1 MRGGTVERDTRP
13 GMGVHTQPP
22 SQPNSGRENQSI
34 PGEHMNFSQCV
45 QKWHSSYMNV
55 LLCRNHHELGPE
67 ECFSTDF
74 NVEWKWSW
82 CWVFFS
88 RLSAKWRCVVYCA
101 PVLCSLHEARNT
113 LKYGVF
119 IAGVKGE
126 VDQPPFGPV
135 KLQLDPESTKSR
147 ITSLLNRC
155 VFAKEGG
162 KERPLD
168 AEESKQMK
176 LEIIPYTPPSS
187 ATSPNLCLVCIVTL
201 NMAACASN
209 LYVFKPTL
217 VSRDEVLTRCQG
229 GYLRYENTAR
239 IHRLQ
244 KTLEEHF
251 LQWNN
256 QWNILCNKCQGP
268 SSLLVTQVKLCI
280 IHYPHV
286 HSVLIIS

>member
-1 MRGGTVERDTRP
+1 M
-13 GMGVHTQPP
+13 
-22 SQPNSGRENQSI
+22 SL
-34 PGEHMNFSQCV
+34 V
-45 QKWHSSYMNV
+45 QKSAFQQILRLNENGVDVEFSSPDCQRNEDVLFTVLRFFVACMN
-55 LLCRNHHELGPE
+55 
-67 ECFSTDF
+67 
-74 NVEWKWSW
+74 
-82 CWVFFS
+82 
-88 RLSAKWRCVVYCA
+88 
-101 PVLCSLHEARNT
+101 ARNT

-155 VFAKEGG
+155 VFAKEGR

-209 LYVFKPTL
+209 LYVFKSTP

-239 IHRLQ
+239 IHQLQ
-244 KTLEEHF
+244 KTLEGHF

-256 QWNILCNKCQGP
+256 Q
-268 SSLLVTQVKLCI
+268 
-280 IHYPHV
+280 
-286 HSVLIIS
+286 

>member
-1 MRGGTVERDTRP
+1 MRLVLKSAFQQILRLNENGVDVEFSSPDCQRNEDVLFTVLRFF
-13 GMGVHTQPP
+13 VAC
-22 SQPNSGRENQSI
+22 
-34 PGEHMNFSQCV
+34 MN
-45 QKWHSSYMNV
+45 
-55 LLCRNHHELGPE
+55 
-67 ECFSTDF
+67 
-74 NVEWKWSW
+74 
-82 CWVFFS
+82 
-88 RLSAKWRCVVYCA
+88 
-101 PVLCSLHEARNT
+101 ARNT

-155 VFAKEGG
+155 VFAKEAR

-201 NMAACASN
+201 NMVACASN

-239 IHRLQ
+239 IHQLQ

-256 QWNILCNKCQGP
+256 Q
-268 SSLLVTQVKLCI
+268 
-280 IHYPHV
+280 
-286 HSVLIIS
+286 

>member
-1 MRGGTVERDTRP
+1 M
-13 GMGVHTQPP
+13 
-22 SQPNSGRENQSI
+22 SL
-34 PGEHMNFSQCV
+34 V
-45 QKWHSSYMNV
+45 QKSAFQQILRLNENGVDVEFSSPDCQRNEDVLFTVLRFFVACMN
-55 LLCRNHHELGPE
+55 
-67 ECFSTDF
+67 
-74 NVEWKWSW
+74 
-82 CWVFFS
+82 
-88 RLSAKWRCVVYCA
+88 
-101 PVLCSLHEARNT
+101 ARNT
-113 LKYGVF
+113 LNYGVF

-126 VDQPPFGPV
+126 VDEPPFGPV
-135 KLQLDPESTKSR
+135 KLQLDPESTESC

-155 VFAKEGG
+155 VFAKDGR

-201 NMAACASN
+201 NMAACANN
-209 LYVFKPTL
+209 LYVFKSTP

-239 IHRLQ
+239 IHQLQ

-256 QWNILCNKCQGP
+256 Q
-268 SSLLVTQVKLCI
+268 
-280 IHYPHV
+280 
-286 HSVLIIS
+286 

>member
-1 MRGGTVERDTRP
+1 M
-13 GMGVHTQPP
+13 
-22 SQPNSGRENQSI
+22 SL
-34 PGEHMNFSQCV
+34 V
-45 QKWHSSYMNV
+45 QKSAFQQILRLNENGVDVEFSSPDCQRNEDVLFTVLRFFVACMN
-55 LLCRNHHELGPE
+55 
-67 ECFSTDF
+67 
-74 NVEWKWSW
+74 
-82 CWVFFS
+82 
-88 RLSAKWRCVVYCA
+88 
-101 PVLCSLHEARNT
+101 ARNT

-155 VFAKEGG
+155 VFAKDGR

-209 LYVFKPTL
+209 LYVFKSTP
-217 VSRDEVLTRCQG
+217 VSRGEVLTRCQG

-239 IHRLQ
+239 IHQLQ

-256 QWNILCNKCQGP
+256 Q
-268 SSLLVTQVKLCI
+268 
-280 IHYPHV
+280 
-286 HSVLIIS
+286 